1 MSGIKLKLK
10 VQYVTHTWLKKL
22 HHFVHIIFNLPYIH
36 DIEKCRAIVM
46 VVDLIWKKILRCFPY
61 LNVLVD
67 HWEKQNS
74 DV

>member
-10 VQYVTHTWLKKL
+10 VQYVMHTLLKKL
-22 HHFVHIIFNLPYIH
+22 LHFVHIIFNLPYIH
-36 DIEKCRAIVM
+36 DIEKCHTIVM

-61 LNVLVD
+61 FNVLVD
-67 HWEKQNS
+67 HWEKQNL